1 MPKSVLF
8 DREDVIKKV
17 TQLFLHKGYNAT
29 SMQDLVDVTGLNRSS
44 IYNSFGDKFK
54 LYEESLRYYQKM
66 QNDNLQSRIKLEESP
81 RAAITFVFE
90 SIRDEI
96 IQGKQDKGCLIT
108 NCTTELGGNE
118 PKIRDFLLRNQES
131 MVTMFS
137 TLIEQA
143 QEMGEIAVSK
153 DPKQLALYLF
163 SSLHGLRLISIL
175 DHQSSD
181 IEDITNQILKSL

>member
-17 TQLFLHKGYNAT
+17 TQLFLQKGYNAT

-66 QNDNLQSRIKLEESP
+66 QNDNLQAHIKLEKSP
-81 RAAITFVFE
+81 KAAIIFVFE
-90 SIRDEI
+90 NIRDEI
-96 IQGKQDKGCLIT
+96 IQGKQSKGCLIT

-118 PKIRDFLLRNQES
+118 PKIQDFLVRNQES
-131 MVTMFS
+131 MVAMFS
-137 TLIEQA
+137 TLIQQA
-143 QEMGEIAVSK
+143 QEMGEIPISK

-175 DHQSSD
+175 SDQSSD
-181 IEDITNQILKSL
+181 IEGVTNQILENL